1 MSRYRL
7 TVESQKHRAEIAVRG
22 DQFSCEIDDQKIT
35 GTILQATPP
44 LYVIRLSDG
53 RIVTCDVTTHGTAT
67 TVSWNGQTWPLSV
80 AEIYG
85 EMSLDNGD
93 DGASAELRAPMP
105 GRIVAI
111 PAPVGTEVKRGD
123 PIVVIEAMKMQNA
136 LAAPSTGKIQ
146 HLHVKPGDAVEAG
159 QLLVVIE

>member
-1 MSRYRL
+1 MSRFRL
-7 TVESQKHRAEIAVRG
+7 TVDSQKHRAEVTVRG
-22 DQFSCEIDDQKIT
+22 DQFSCEINDETIT

-53 RIVTCDVTTHGTAT
+53 RVLTCDVTAHGPT
-67 TVSWNGQTWPLSV
+67 TIISCNGQTWPLNV
-80 AEIYG
+80 AEVYG

-93 DGASAELRAPMP
+93 DGAAAELRAPMP

-111 PAPVGTEVKRGD
+111 PATVGTEVKRGD

-136 LAAPSTGKIQ
+136 LAAPSTGTIQ
-146 HLHVKPGDAVEAG
+146 VIHVKTGDAVEAG
-159 QLLVVIE
+159 QLLAKIE